1 MFDDFKCSTLNIQVS
16 DYLNLME
23 NSIFQLSVFEF
34 HSVKSRL
41 TKRVLPG

>member
-1 MFDDFKCSTLNIQVS
+1 MFDDLKCSTLNIQVS

-23 NSIFQLSVFEF
+23 NSIFQRSVFEF

-41 TKRVLPG
+41 TKRVLQV